1 MPIPCLQIRVDF
13 ISSGTGLVVGARGR
27 TAKVPADA
35 GVEIGWWNDPAS
47 RHPKV
52 VPPTPTEE
60 APMRGAASSS
70 IGREAGRGLLTLAN
84 LITAAAPVA
93 ADWNDSHIFNNRWPA
108 HARFHGV
115 VALTMTS
122 TLATLNLWS
131 LWSGSTDRRTSRLFA
146 AAVPVGY
153 WAPFF
158 VAPLVRGT
166 GVDDPP
172 HPIPRVA
179 GVPTSLLG
187 AAATTLTAVAGWLLD
202 RRSR

>member
-1 MPIPCLQIRVDF
+1 MM
-13 ISSGTGLVVGARGR
+13 
-27 TAKVPADA
+27 
-35 GVEIGWWNDPAS
+35 GV
-47 RHPKV
+47 
-52 VPPTPTEE
+52 
-60 APMRGAASSS
+60 ASSPVE
-70 IGREAGRGLLTLAN
+70 RQAGRGLLTLAN
-84 LITAAAPVA
+84 VITAVAPVA
-93 ADWNDSHIFNNRWPA
+93 ADWDNSHIFNQRWPS

-131 LWSGSTDRRTSRLFA
+131 LWSDATDRGTSRLFA

-158 VAPLVRGT
+158 LAPLVRGT

-172 HPIPRVA
+172 HPVPRVA
-179 GVPTSLLG
+179 GMPTSLLG

-202 RRSR
+202 RRTR

>member
-1 MPIPCLQIRVDF
+1 M
-13 ISSGTGLVVGARGR
+13 
-27 TAKVPADA
+27 
-35 GVEIGWWNDPAS
+35 
-47 RHPKV
+47 
-52 VPPTPTEE
+52 
-60 APMRGAASSS
+60 GAASRVV
-70 IGREAGRGLLTLAN
+70 GREAGRGLLTLAN
-84 LITAAAPVA
+84 LITAVAPVA
-93 ADWNDSHIFNNRWPA
+93 ADWNDSHIFNQRWPS
-108 HARFHGV
+108 HARFHGA
-115 VALTMTS
+115 VALAMTS
-122 TLATLNLWS
+122 SLASLNLWS
-131 LWSGSTDRRTSRLFA
+131 LWSDSTDRGTRRLFA

-153 WAPFF
+153 WAPFL

>member
-1 MPIPCLQIRVDF
+1 MMAMA
-13 ISSGTGLVVGARGR
+13 S
-27 TAKVPADA
+27 TAV
-35 GVEIGWWNDPAS
+35 
-47 RHPKV
+47 
-52 VPPTPTEE
+52 
-60 APMRGAASSS
+60 
-70 IGREAGRGLLTLAN
+70 GREAGRGLLTLAN
-84 LITAAAPVA
+84 LITAVAPVA
-93 ADWNDSHIFNNRWPA
+93 ADWNDSHIFNQRWPS

-122 TLATLNLWS
+122 SLAALNLWS
-131 LWSGSTDRRTSRLFA
+131 LWSPSTDRRTSRLFA
-146 AAVPVGY
+146 AAVTIGY

-166 GVDDPP
+166 EVDDPP

>member
-1 MPIPCLQIRVDF
+1 MM
-13 ISSGTGLVVGARGR
+13 
-27 TAKVPADA
+27 
-35 GVEIGWWNDPAS
+35 GV
-47 RHPKV
+47 
-52 VPPTPTEE
+52 
-60 APMRGAASSS
+60 AASSP

-84 LITAAAPVA
+84 LVTAVAPVT
-93 ADWNDSHIFNNRWPA
+93 ADWNDSHIFNARWPS

-122 TLATLNLWS
+122 TLAGLNLWS

-146 AAVPVGY
+146 AAVPVSY

-158 VAPLVRGT
+158 VALAVRGT

-172 HPIPRVA
+172 HPVPRVA

-187 AAATTLTAVAGWLLD
+187 AAGTSLTAVAGWLLD
-202 RRSR
+202 RPAR

>member
-1 MPIPCLQIRVDF
+1 M
-13 ISSGTGLVVGARGR
+13 GVG
-27 TAKVPADA
+27 
-35 GVEIGWWNDPAS
+35 S
-47 RHPKV
+47 RAL
-52 VPPTPTEE
+52 E
-60 APMRGAASSS
+60 
-70 IGREAGRGLLTLAN
+70 REAGRGLLSVAN
-84 LITAAAPVA
+84 VITALAPVA
-93 ADWNDSHIFNNRWPA
+93 ADWNESHIFNERWPS

-122 TLATLNLWS
+122 TLASLNLWS
-131 LWSGSTDRRTSRLFA
+131 LWSDATDRRTSRLFA

-172 HPIPRVA
+172 HPIPRIA

-202 RRSR
+202 RRTR